1 MWHVGECSRKGL
13 FYYLRTLYQWDLD
26 RVVTEA
32 PSIMLNEWFL
42 ERRRLNRIAATEPSC
57 YWYC

>member
-26 RVVTEA
+26 RVVAEA

-42 ERRRLNRIAATEPSC
+42 ERRRLNRIAATEPSR
-57 YWYC
+57 